1 MSYDTQFLEDLAS
14 AAPTPGGGGASA
26 YVGALA
32 AALSSMVGNLTVGKK
47 TYASVEGEVKKRMET
62 LEALRLQLFDLIQ
75 ADADAFEPLAASY
88 RMPKETE
95 EEQAAKEAALQAALR
110 GACMVPLRI
119 MSTCCAVLAEADYL
133 ANNGSKLAVSD
144 AGASAVLARAA
155 VHAASLNVYINT
167 KCMADKEMAAQFE
180 EQADW
185 LIEMADKDA
194 DRIYAYVLEKIR
206 G

>member
-1 MSYDTQFLEDLAS
+1 
-14 AAPTPGGGGASA
+14 
-26 YVGALA
+26 
-32 AALSSMVGNLTVGKK
+32 
-47 TYASVEGEVKKRMET
+47 
-62 LEALRLQLFDLIQ
+62 
-75 ADADAFEPLAASY
+75 
-88 RMPKETE
+88 MPKETE

-155 VHAASLNVYINT
+155 VHAASLNVFINT
-167 KCMADKEMAAQFE
+167 KCMADREMAAQFE
-180 EQADW
+180 EQANW
-185 LIEMADKDA
+185 LIEMADNDA